1 MNYLKHYCNLIRK
14 AENRVPPEGYT
25 EKHHTFPKSIFGK
38 NNRVVILT
46 GREHYIAHALLEKIC
61 IKRYGLKNQ
70 KTIKMIYAHCVMK
83 NSEDSYYN
91 SYLYENSK
99 HRMRIIMS
107 EIMKGRKLSEST
119 KEKLRQQNVGDKNP
133 MFGMCGDKHPFYG
146 KNHTEET
153 KNNLSEKN
161 IGNKNPFYGKHH
173 TKEAIQN
180 IKKNNT
186 GKKRTKQTRDN
197 ISKSKK
203 GNKHF
208 AFGKKWWNNG
218 TKNKLSLECPGEGW
232 IVGMVVKQK

>member
-38 NNRVVILT
+38 NNRV
-46 GREHYIAHALLEKIC
+46 
-61 IKRYGLKNQ
+61 
-70 KTIKMIYAHCVMK
+70 
-83 NSEDSYYN
+83 
-91 SYLYENSK
+91 
-99 HRMRIIMS
+99 
-107 EIMKGRKLSEST
+107 
-119 KEKLRQQNVGDKNP
+119 
-133 MFGMCGDKHPFYG
+133 
-146 KNHTEET
+146 
-153 KNNLSEKN
+153 
-161 IGNKNPFYGKHH
+161 
-173 TKEAIQN
+173 QN